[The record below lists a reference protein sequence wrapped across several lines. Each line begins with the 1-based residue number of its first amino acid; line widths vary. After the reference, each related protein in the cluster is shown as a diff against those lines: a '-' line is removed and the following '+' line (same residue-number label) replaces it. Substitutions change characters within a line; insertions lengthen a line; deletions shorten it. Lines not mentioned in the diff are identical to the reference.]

1 MSAEQWFMPLF
12 GMSFFGFC
20 LIMAALFVILSPRVF
35 RDPRMQGSHR
45 EFWRGIRSHSDYVK
59 RLEVSRAS
67 GEEAL
72 RDIRRQY
79 FATRVGGIHGV
90 LLAIFFGLTVIF
102 GLCEFVAHGG
112 QDHLAKTGE
121 SAVVQSSMN

>member
-1 MSAEQWFMPLF
+1 MPLF
-12 GMSFFGFC
+12 GMSFFGFW
-20 LIMAALFVILSPRVF
+20 LLMAVLFVILIPRAF
-35 RDPRMQGSHR
+35 RDPRMQGSPR
-45 EFWRGIRSHSDYVK
+45 AFWRGIGSHSDYAK
-59 RLEVSRAS
+59 RLKVSRATS
-67 GEEAL
+67 EDAL

-102 GLCEFVAHGG
+102 GLCEFVAHRG

-121 SAVVQSSMN
+121 SAVVQSPTN